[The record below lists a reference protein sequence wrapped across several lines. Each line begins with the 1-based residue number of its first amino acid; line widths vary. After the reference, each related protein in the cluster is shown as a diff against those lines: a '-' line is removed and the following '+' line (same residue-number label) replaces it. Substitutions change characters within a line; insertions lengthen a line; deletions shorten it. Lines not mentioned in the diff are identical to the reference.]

1 MKKKIF
7 SLVVALMA
15 IALGAQAASKN
26 GHEYVDLGLPSGI
39 LWATMN
45 IGASTPEE
53 AGDRFAWGET
63 VAKSEFTDEN
73 YNPIYNE
80 RDWFALQIS
89 DDAAHANW
97 GGSWRMPTKEEFKE
111 LIDNCT
117 RATNGAGVTFTSKIN
132 GKSIFFPNNYII
144 QGYDTKDYSIC
155 AIWTSTNIQSIYV
168 WSYLSYYDDLL
179 YSHDGITNGLIESD
193 KHDGFGVRAIY
204 DSRTHEHVF
213 SESDKYYDENYH
225 YNACVST
232 TGVCDGSKKNVEAH
246 TFNSQNVCTVCQYEK
261 GTKHIHS
268 YATNWSKDEGYHWHA
283 CTSTVG
289 TCNAPKANYAAH
301 TFGADNTC
309 TVCGYSKGATTKTI
323 SNIPSGWK
331 VNGQTPTSG
340 SVSVKVGDAVTV
352 TPANIPSGKKI
363 KSIKAVKKQ

>member
-7 SLVVALMA
+7 SLVVALMT

-53 AGDRFAWGET
+53 AGDGFAWGET
-63 VAKSEFTDEN
+63 VAKSEFTYEN

-80 RDWFALQIS
+80 RYWFELQIS

-97 GGSWRMPTKEEFKE
+97 GGSWRMPTKEEFEE

-132 GKSIFFPNNYII
+132 GKSIFFPYNYKI
-144 QGYDTKDYSIC
+144 DDYPTC
-155 AIWTSTNIQSIYV
+155 AMWTSTNTQNKYV
-168 WSYLSYYDDLL
+168 WSYITFHDYNLI
-179 YSHDGITNGLIESD
+179 YSDR
-193 KHDGFGVRAIY
+193 HDGFGVRAIY

-213 SESDKYYDENYH
+213 STNDVYYDENYH
-225 YNACVST
+225 YNACVAT

-246 TFNSQNVCTVCQYEK
+246 TFNSKNECTVCHYEK

-268 YATNWSKDEGYHWHA
+268 YATNWSKDEGYHWHV

-289 TCNAPKANYAAH
+289 TCKAPKANYAAH